1 MSLSLPLKHFM
12 VDLETLGLTPDSV
25 VLSIGATE
33 FGWADT
39 NNPERR
45 FYAELDVNK
54 QPTRKIDPKT
64 LAWWSMQPNMP
75 TGHILAETAIRLFHD
90 YLVSRSENQSIV
102 LWSRGTDFD
111 IPLLYSLYAEAG
123 IDPPWKY
130 YNVRDLRTLDKLLP
144 GFAPTR
150 MTAKHNA
157 VEDAVYQAH
166 HAAAILRHL
175 KVPYP
180 GVSDGR

>member
-12 VDLETLGLTPDSV
+12 VDLETLGLTPDSA

-39 NNPERR
+39 NNPMRR
-45 FYAELDVNK
+45 FYAELDSNK
-54 QPTRKIDPKT
+54 QPARKIDPKT
-64 LAWWSMQPNMP
+64 LAWWSTQPNMP
-75 TGHILAETAIRLFHD
+75 VGHIGAEHAIQLFHE
-90 YLVSRSENQSIV
+90 YLVSSSVNQSIV

-111 IPLLYSLYAEAG
+111 IPLLYSLYAEAKLT
-123 IDPPWKY
+123 PPWKY
-130 YNVRDLRTLDKLLP
+130 SNVRDLRTLDKLLP

-157 VEDAVYQAH
+157 VEDAIYQAQ

-175 KVPYP
+175 KVQYP

>member
-39 NNPERR
+39 NNTERR
-45 FYAELDVNK
+45 FYAELDIDE
-54 QPTRKIDPKT
+54 QSTRKINHET
-64 LAWWSMQPNMP
+64 WAWWQRQPNMP
-75 TGHILAETAIRLFHD
+75 SGHLSAKSAIRLFHE
-90 YLVSRSENQSIV
+90 YLVSSSLNQAIV

-111 IPLLYSLYAEAG
+111 TPLLYSLYADAG

-130 YNVRDLRTLDKLLP
+130 FNVRDLRTLDKLIP

-150 MTAKHNA
+150 MTTKHNA
-157 VEDAVYQAH
+157 IDDAVYQAQ

-180 GVSDGR
+180 GVSDGG